1 MPGETATSLLFKLI
15 AVGALVLLNG
25 FFVAAELAI
34 VKIRDTQ
41 LDTLVLKGH
50 RRAKIARQLIGNLDA
65 AISAT
70 QLGITL
76 ASLGLG
82 VLVEPVFNALLAP
95 IYSWWKVESETVQ
108 HTIAILVG
116 FLTNTFLLIV
126 VGELAPKALAIRK
139 TVPVAIWTA
148 QPLVW
153 FRGLTFPFVW
163 FLNRSAQWLLRRI
176 GIEPVQEF

>member
-1 MPGETATSLLFKLI
+1 MHGETASSLLRKLL

-25 FFVAAELAI
+25 FFVAAELAV

-41 LDTLVLKGH
+41 LDTLVLKWH
-50 RRAKIARQLIGNLDA
+50 RRARIARQLIRNLDS

-95 IYSWWKVESETVQ
+95 VYSALNVESETVR
-108 HTIAILVG
+108 HT
-116 FLTNTFLLIV
+116 T
-126 VGELAPKALAIRK
+126 
-139 TVPVAIWTA
+139 
-148 QPLVW
+148 
-153 FRGLTFPFVW
+153 
-163 FLNRSAQWLLRRI
+163 
-176 GIEPVQEF
+176 